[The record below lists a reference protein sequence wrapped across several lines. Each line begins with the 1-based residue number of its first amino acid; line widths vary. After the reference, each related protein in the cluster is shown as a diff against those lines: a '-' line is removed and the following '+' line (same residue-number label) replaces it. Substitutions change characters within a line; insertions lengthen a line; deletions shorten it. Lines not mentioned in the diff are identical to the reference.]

1 MIKTRVWTVLSIM
14 LAVMLAGC
22 GLASEPEI
30 VQEIPLPTP
39 APTIVSP
46 ETPPDLAAGA
56 AFYAAHCAVCHGA
69 GGRGDG
75 QMVRDGRLQTPPPS
89 FADLATSGGQTPL
102 DYMTVITDG
111 NMLAGMPPFSSYNVQ
126 DRWNVAAYVFSGWM
140 TAEQIAQGGVVYEA
154 NCASCHGDGTG
165 NGPQAPEIMPDLTA
179 PDYWAAVSNETL
191 LQAISAGISPEM
203 PGFADTLSEAEIL
216 AVTAYVRALAVR
228 GTPGFPAGGET
239 VMAEAQA
246 TATATLAAA
255 NGEGA
260 GGAGEVAEAAS
271 GAEPEQISLTG
282 MVINRSAGGT
292 VPIGA
297 PITLHMFDPPDFAET
312 ILEGEIGP
320 DGTYRF
326 ENVPHVADRVYL
338 LSLQYQDVFF
348 SSTIYQLEDASSAA
362 IETTVEIFET
372 TNDPAAL
379 RFTSGVMRVTFSQ
392 FGMEVAE
399 VLSITNDSDR
409 LFLTDETISDNQ
421 RVALR
426 IPLPPGAGG
435 VGFEPGMQ
443 GTRFLMNEDE
453 TVILDTQPVRPGRD
467 DIFFSY
473 FIPYEDGAIIE
484 QEVAYPFSG
493 PFHLLIEAGQV
504 TVSGTGF
511 EGSSQPVDMGGRTFD
526 AYVARLEVPAG
537 GAISFTLSGRPQA
550 ASAGSTAQAGSGLS
564 PLVIGLIVAG
574 VLLIGVGGFL
584 FLLRQGVRDTRQ
596 AAIDDLLE
604 QIAALDDRHDRGEIA
619 DSEYQQVRTRLKAR
633 LARLMREQEAGPGE
647 GGAA

>member
-1 MIKTRVWTVLSIM
+1 M
-14 LAVMLAGC
+14 LVIALAGC

-46 ETPPDLAAGA
+46 ETSPDLAAGA
-56 AFYAAHCAVCHGA
+56 AFYAAHCAVCHGQ

-89 FADLATSGGQTPL
+89 FADLATSSGQTPL
-102 DYMTVITDG
+102 DYMAVITDG
-111 NMLAGMPPFSSYNVQ
+111 NMLAGMPPFSSYSIQ
-126 DRWNVAAYVFSGWM
+126 DRWNVAAYVFSGWV
-140 TAEQIAQGGVVYEA
+140 TPEQIVQGGAVYEA
-154 NCASCHGDGTG
+154 NCVSCHGDGTG
-165 NGPQAPEIMPDLTA
+165 NGPQALEIMPDLTA
-179 PDYWAAVSNETL
+179 PDYWAEVSNETL

-216 AVTAYVRALAVR
+216 AVTAYVRSLAVR
-228 GTPGFPAGGET
+228 GTPGFPASGET

-246 TATATLAAA
+246 TPTATPAAA

-271 GAEPEQISLTG
+271 SAEPEQISLTG
-282 MVINRSAGGT
+282 TVINRSAGGT

-312 ILEGEIGP
+312 TLEGEIGP
-320 DGTYRF
+320 DGSYRF

-338 LSLQYQDVFF
+338 LSLRYQDVFF
-348 SSTIYQLEDASSAA
+348 SSTIYRLEDASGATIDTA
-362 IETTVEIFET
+362 VEIFET

-426 IPLPPGAGG
+426 IPLPPGAAGI
-435 VGFEPGMQ
+435 GFEPGMQ

-511 EGSSQPVDMGGRTFD
+511 EGGGQPVDMGGRAFD
-526 AYVARLEVPAG
+526 AYVARLDVPAG

-550 ASAGSTAQAGSGLS
+550 ASAGSTAQAEGGLS

-619 DSEYQQVRTRLKAR
+619 DNEYQQVRTRLKAR

-647 GGAA
+647 GGSA

>member
-1 MIKTRVWTVLSIM
+1 MIKTRVLTVLSVM
-14 LAVMLAGC
+14 LAIALAGC

-56 AFYAAHCAVCHGA
+56 AFYAAHCAVCHGT

-75 QMVRDGRLQTPPPS
+75 EMVRDGRLQTPPPS
-89 FADLATSGGQTPL
+89 FVDLATSDGQTPL
-102 DYMTVITDG
+102 DYMAVITDG
-111 NMLAGMPPFSSYNVQ
+111 NMLAGMPPFSSYSLQ

-140 TAEQIAQGGVVYEA
+140 TAEQIARGRAVYET
-154 NCASCHGDGTG
+154 NCVSCHGDGTG
-165 NGPQAPEIMPDLTA
+165 NGPEAPEIMPDLTA
-179 PDYWAAVSNETL
+179 PDYWATVSNETL
-191 LQAISAGISPEM
+191 LQAISAGINPEM
-203 PGFADTLSEAEIL
+203 PAFADTLSEAETL
-216 AVTAYVRALAVR
+216 AVTAYVRSLAVR
-228 GTPGFPAGGET
+228 GMLGFPAGGET
-239 VMAEAQA
+239 VMAEAQTTV
-246 TATATLAAA
+246 TATPAAA

-260 GGAGEVAEAAS
+260 GGTGEVAEAAS
-271 GAEPEQISLTG
+271 SAEPEQISLTG
-282 MVINRSAGGT
+282 TVINRSAGGT

-297 PITLHMFDPPDFAET
+297 PVTLHMFDPPDFAET
-312 ILEGEIGP
+312 TLEGEIGP
-320 DGTYRF
+320 DGSYRF
-326 ENVPHVADRVYL
+326 DSVPHVANRVYL

-348 SSTIYQLEDASSAA
+348 SSTIYQLEDASGAT
-362 IETTVEIFET
+362 IDTTVEIFET
-372 TNDPAAL
+372 TNDPTVL
-379 RFTSGVMRVTFSQ
+379 RFTSGVLRVTFSQ

-399 VLSITNDSDR
+399 VLSITNGSDR

-426 IPLPPGAGG
+426 IPLPPGAAGI
-435 VGFEPGMQ
+435 GFEPGMH

-484 QEVAYPFSG
+484 QEVEYLFSG

-504 TVSGTGF
+504 TVSGPGF
-511 EGSSQPVDMGGRTFD
+511 EGSGQPVDMGGRTFD
-526 AYVARLEVPAG
+526 AYVARLDIPAG

-550 ASAGSTAQAGSGLS
+550 ASAGSAAQAEGGLS

-619 DSEYQQVRTRLKAR
+619 DGEYQQVRTRLKAR